1 MNFGPQLNFNTRM
14 IPLAKQHA
22 LAWRMRRVTPWA
34 HSDRGQNDL
43 KGVRYPLESLT
54 RSLREIPAK
63 IADARPQ
70 TDCAPRLRLCR

>member
-1 MNFGPQLNFNTRM
+1 MNFGPQLNFSTRM
-14 IPLAKQHA
+14 IPSAKQHA
-22 LAWRMRRVTPWA
+22 LAWRMRRDTPWA
-34 HSDRGQNDL
+34 HSDRGQN
-43 KGVRYPLESLT
+43 GMNGAGFAPASLA